1 MSWKDLFS
9 FSKSELRGIAVLL
22 ILIISVAAYRCS
34 LLSGQEK
41 KLIEGTNKFE
51 KEIKTFEAQLDS
63 VSKKAKQ
70 KKTYHKPLSSTE
82 KASEKASEKAFKPK
96 KSVVVPVKKKEKKV
110 FLKININTASAE
122 ELKKLKGIGDKLSL
136 RIVKYR
142 DKLGGFYSVGQIKE
156 VYGIK
161 PETFQQIKP
170 HIYCKGAVKKININ
184 SASFKELVR
193 HPYLT
198 YKDVKAIFK
207 FRDKNIPLTQEK
219 LVEILGNEK
228 AEKLLHYVDF

>member
-22 ILIISVAAYRCS
+22 ILIISVAAYRYS

-70 KKTYHKPLSSTE
+70 KNAYHMPLASTE
-82 KASEKASEKAFKPK
+82 KISKKTFNPK
-96 KSVVVPVKKKEKKV
+96 KSIVIPAKKKEKKV

-122 ELKKLKGIGDKLSL
+122 ELKRLKGIGDKLSL

-170 HIYCKGAVKKININ
+170 HIYCEGAVKKININ

-228 AEKLLHYVDF
+228 TEKLLHYVDF

>member
-1 MSWKDLFS
+1 MSWRDLFS

-22 ILIISVAAYRCS
+22 VLIISVVVYRYN
-34 LLSGQEK
+34 LLAGKEK
-41 KLIEGTNKFE
+41 QLLEGTNKFE

-63 VSKKAKQ
+63 AAKTTKQ
-70 KKTYHKPLSSTE
+70 KSIYHKSLPFKKKE
-82 KASEKASEKAFKPK
+82 SEKTIRPQKPI
-96 KSVVVPVKKKEKKV
+96 VVTVKKKEKKV
-110 FLKININTASAE
+110 FFKININTASAE

-142 DKLGGFYSVGQIKE
+142 DKLGGFYSVEQIKE

-170 HIYCKGAVKKININ
+170 HLFCKGEVKKVNVN
-184 SASFKELVR
+184 TASFKELVR
-193 HPYLT
+193 HPYLS

-207 FRDKNIPLTQEK
+207 FRDKNIPLSQEK
-219 LVEILGNEK
+219 LVEILGKEK
-228 AEKLLHYVDF
+228 AEKLFHYVNF